1 MSEQNILTKTSTLIK
16 NSATFKILTI
26 GFLLLVL
33 LIPASMTKS
42 LIQERKDRRN
52 EVVDEISSKWGN
64 QQTISGPVLTMPYK
78 KYFKDSEGKTRY
90 SVKNIHCLPKRL
102 SVKGDIKPEIRYRGI
117 YEAVLYNADITL
129 EGMFELPDLQELDV
143 AAKDILWSRSFVSL
157 GIKDMRGIKENITAS
172 VDDQNISVT
181 PGIESKDVLE
191 SGISAKLS
199 VPSNKQILPFRFT
212 VNLNGSQQINF
223 TPVGEITDVSLA
235 STWPSPSFTGSYLP
249 VSRKISKDGFAAVWK
264 VLHLNRNYPQHWKD
278 NKYQISN
285 SSFGVK
291 LFIATDIYQK
301 SMRTSKYAIMFFVF
315 TFTAL
320 FFSEVINRKRLHPI
334 QYLLI
339 GFALCV
345 FYTLLIAVSEH
356 INFNI
361 SYFLSSIA
369 TILLITGYSKSIL
382 HSKRLSIT
390 VFGVLTLLYS
400 YMYIVLQLED
410 YALLMGS
417 IGLFILLGII
427 MYITRKIDWYSVK
440 FEEEKP

>member
-1 MSEQNILTKTSTLIK
+1 MSDQNILTKTSTLIK

-52 EVVDEISSKWGN
+52 EVVNEISSKWGN
-64 QQTISGPVLTMPYK
+64 QQTISGPVLTLPYK

-90 SVKNIHCLPKRL
+90 SVKNIHCLPKHL

-117 YEAVLYNADITL
+117 YEAVLYNADILL

-143 AAKDILWSRSFVSL
+143 AAKDILWARSFVSL
-157 GIKDMRGIKENITAS
+157 GITDMRGIKENITAS
-172 VDDQNISVT
+172 VNDQNVSVT

-199 VPSNKQILPFRFT
+199 VPANKKILPFRFAL
-212 VNLNGSQQINF
+212 NLNGSRQINF

-249 VSRKISKDGFAAVWK
+249 VSRKISKDGFAAAWK

-278 NKYQISN
+278 NKYQIGN

-345 FYTLLIAVSEH
+345 FYTLLISFSEH

-382 HSKRLSIT
+382 HSKRLSLT
-390 VFGVLTLLYS
+390 VFGVLTLLYA

-427 MYITRKIDWYSVK
+427 MYITRKIDWYSVR